1 MEKGWRHGTHRAVPP
16 AETVARLRPLLPRLG
31 ITRLA
36 DVTGL
41 DRIGVPVF
49 QAIRPL
55 SRSVSV
61 SQGKGLDPDAARAS
75 ALMEAVETW
84 HAERIDCPLRLAR
97 ERDLA
102 QAARVIDTGR
112 LPRVADTEYDSGR
125 LILWLQ
131 GQEFGS
137 SEAVWV
143 PYEPVHTDY
152 TLPQPAGSG
161 FFLASTNGLASGN
174 VRTEAV
180 IHAVCE
186 LIERDAVGLWFRSE
200 PASRAATAVDPD
212 SVDDPACREVLDRCA
227 EAGCAI
233 VIWNVTSDV
242 GVPVFQ
248 CLLLDERDPQ
258 GHGGLGSGCHPAREV
273 ALLRALTEAVQVRMT
288 YVSGARDDLSA
299 AEYTDGARVQR
310 LRQATRL
317 AAGRCR
323 GGIDFQALPDCA
335 EASFEADLAAID
347 AHLAAAGVGP
357 LVIVDLD
364 RPEIGVAVVRAL
376 VPGLEGSDDHPS
388 YTPGARARR
397 VGETV
402 P

>member
-1 MEKGWRHGTHRAVPP
+1 MKGWRLGTHRAVPP

-61 SQGKGLDPDAARAS
+61 SQGKGLSPDAARAS

-84 HAERIDCPLRLAR
+84 HAERVDRPLRLAR

-102 QAARVIDTGR
+102 QAAQVIDTGR
-112 LPRVADTEYDSGR
+112 LPRVAGSEYDPGR

-131 GQEFGS
+131 GLELGS
-137 SEAVWV
+137 GEPVWV

-174 VRTEAV
+174 VRAEAV

-186 LIERDAVGLWFRSE
+186 LIERDAVGLWFRRQ
-200 PASRAATAVDPD
+200 PAARAATAVDPA
-212 SVDDPACREVLDRCA
+212 SVDDPACRLVLDRCA
-227 EAGCAI
+227 MAGCRV
-233 VIWNVTSDV
+233 VIWDLASDI
-242 GVPVFQ
+242 GVPAFQ

-288 YVSGARDDLSA
+288 YISGARDDLRA
-299 AEYTDGARVQR
+299 AEYTDGARAQR

-317 AAGRCR
+317 AAHSRD
-323 GGIDFQALPDCA
+323 GIDFCTLPSCA
-335 EASFEADLAAID
+335 EASFEADLAA
-347 AHLAAAGVGP
+347 LAARLAVAGVGP
-357 LVIVDLD
+357 AVIVDLD

-376 VPGLEGSDDHPS
+376 VPGLEGPDDHPS
-388 YTPGARARR
+388 YTQGARARR
-397 VGETV
+397 VGEAV

>member
-1 MEKGWRHGTHRAVPP
+1 MEKGWRLGSHWAVPP
-16 AETVARLRPLLPRLG
+16 AETVARLRPLLPLMG

-41 DRIGVPVF
+41 DRIGVSVF

-84 HAERIDCPLRLAR
+84 HAERIDRPLRLAR

-112 LPRVADTEYDSGR
+112 LPRVAGTEYDPGR

-131 GQEFGS
+131 GQELGS
-137 SEAVWV
+137 GEPVWV

-161 FFLASTNGLASGN
+161 FFLTSTNGLASGN
-174 VRTEAV
+174 VRAEAV
-180 IHAVCE
+180 IHALCE

-212 SVDDPACREVLDRCA
+212 SVDDPACRKVLDRCA

-242 GVPVFQ
+242 GVPAYQ

-299 AEYTDGARVQR
+299 AEYTSGARVQR
-310 LRQATRL
+310 LRQATWL
-317 AAGRCR
+317 ATGSR
-323 GGIDFQALPDCA
+323 GGIDYQALPGCA
-335 EASFEADLAAID
+335 AASFEADLAAID
-347 AHLAAAGVGP
+347 ARLAGAGVGP
-357 LVIVDLD
+357 VVIVDLA

-376 VPGLEGSDDHPS
+376 VPGLEGPDDHPS

-397 VGETV
+397 VRETV

>member
-1 MEKGWRHGTHRAVPP
+1 MEKGWRLGSHRAVPP
-16 AETVARLRPLLPRLG
+16 AETVARLRPLLPLMG

-84 HAERIDCPLRLAR
+84 HAERIDRPLRLVR

-102 QAARVIDTGR
+102 QATRVIDTGR
-112 LPRVADTEYDSGR
+112 LPRVAGTEYDPGR

-131 GQEFGS
+131 GQELGS
-137 SEAVWV
+137 GEPVWV
-143 PYEPVHTDY
+143 PHEPVHTDY

-174 VRTEAV
+174 VRAEAV
-180 IHAVCE
+180 VHAVCE

-200 PASRAATAVDPD
+200 PAARAATAVNPD

-242 GVPVFQ
+242 GVPAFQ

-317 AAGRCR
+317 AAGSR
-323 GGIDFQALPDCA
+323 GGIDFQSLRGCA
-335 EASFEADLAAID
+335 EASFEADLAVIEAR
-347 AHLAAAGVGP
+347 LAAAGVGP
-357 LVIVDLD
+357 VVIVDLD

-376 VPGLEGSDDHPS
+376 VPGLEGPDDHPS